1 MLCPNCKEKM
11 EADVVDDQAILH
23 CPSCGGTFFAENGI
37 NRISNTTAQK
47 LAADKKNNQILTGDK
62 VCPNDNTLLKP
73 LKQEESIPQ
82 DVILLRCN
90 TCQGIF
96 AHPNDLVIFKKAQ
109 SVKIDYFKIWG
120 IPLPSIKSV
129 AVLSILLFSS
139 IVSLMTYFYWQR
151 RDLSTYIQAQDLIKN
166 FYLSSSERYL
176 FISFKTLI
184 PLKSRVV
191 FSDTTSNQEVEKEI
205 NGQLQTFHQ
214 LTTADV
220 NLENEIL
227 YQIIL
232 QDQKGREIQTGI
244 KKLELN

>member
-11 EADVVDDQAILH
+11 EADVVDDQAIIH

-47 LAADKKNNQILTGDK
+47 LATDKKNNQILTGDK
-62 VCPNDNTLLKP
+62 DCPKDNTLLKH

-120 IPLPSIKSV
+120 IPLPSIKSI
-129 AVLSILLFSS
+129 AAISLLLFVSV
-139 IVSLMTYFYWQR
+139 ISLMTYSGWQR
-151 RDLSTYIQAQDLIKN
+151 QNIYRIQAEDLIQKIFVTTSN
-166 FYLSSSERYL
+166 RYL
-176 FISFKTLI
+176 F
-184 PLKSRVV
+184 
-191 FSDTTSNQEVEKEI
+191 
-205 NGQLQTFHQ
+205 
-214 LTTADV
+214 
-220 NLENEIL
+220 
-227 YQIIL
+227 
-232 QDQKGREIQTGI
+232 
-244 KKLELN
+244 